1 MNRRRSLGTAAA
13 VLVMCIVCAWATDA
27 MLHPANVL
35 AIAGTAIA
43 TALVVKRSRFGL
55 ALAGIGADEQRAQT
69 LGVNTRLIKVAGFA
83 MTAAFAG
90 AVGAAMAVRWTY
102 IDPHTVFNPFIGFQT
117 VLIALI
123 GGAATLWG
131 PLIAAIVF
139 SVLAETLRLQA
150 PQDYMMSL
158 GLLLILSVLYLP
170 GGLASLRW
178 ATFGGWWRDS
188 RGWLRGLKDKERK
201 RG

>member
-1 MNRRRSLGTAAA
+1 MADITQLKRYGAPRINWGKWFLIGTGMLVSAFILLVPMIYIFVQAFSKGLMP
-13 VLVMCIVCAWATDA
+13 VLQNLADPD
-27 MLHPANVL
+27 MLH
-35 AIAGTAIA
+35 AIW
-43 TALVVKRSRFGL
+43 L
-55 ALAGIGADEQRAQT
+55 
-69 LGVNTRLIKVAGFA
+69 
-83 MTAAFAG
+83 
-90 AVGAAMAVRWTY
+90 
-102 IDPHTVFNPFIGFQT
+102 T

-150 PQDYMMSL
+150 PQIYMMSL

-188 RGWLRGLKDKERK
+188 RGWLRGLKDKERN